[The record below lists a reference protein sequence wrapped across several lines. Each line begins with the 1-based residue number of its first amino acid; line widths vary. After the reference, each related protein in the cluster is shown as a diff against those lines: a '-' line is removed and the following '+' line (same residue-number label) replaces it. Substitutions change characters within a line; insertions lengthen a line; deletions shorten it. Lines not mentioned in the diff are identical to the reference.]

1 MGTKNIR
8 IVGYLP
14 PNQHQKL
21 RDYMAE
27 QSLTESAALAK
38 IIKQFFEAAPALSA
52 ETVAAETRETFAQLR
67 SEIADLQGR
76 VAALETA
83 GIPRQFKKSSPKNL
97 GTEHTPITLRPLKA
111 AELAKRLGVSAE
123 TIESAAAK
131 GTNSFVEWSKRRDPG
146 SRAWHKKGNF
156 YHPNQD

>member
-1 MGTKNIR
+1 MATKNIR

-14 PNQHQKL
+14 PDYHQKL
-21 RDYMAE
+21 RDYMVE

-38 IIKQFFEAAPALSA
+38 IIKQFFETVPALSA
-52 ETVAAETRETFAQLR
+52 ETVASETREIFAQLR
-67 SEIADLQGR
+67 SEIADLHGR

-83 GIPRQFKKSSPKNL
+83 EIQRQFNKTSPKNF
-97 GTEHTPITLRPLKA
+97 GAEQPQITLRPLKA
-111 AELAKRLGVSAE
+111 ADLAKRLGVSAE

-131 GTNSFVEWSKRRDPG
+131 GSSSFVEWSKRRDPG

-156 YHPNQD
+156 YHPNPD

>member
-1 MGTKNIR
+1 MATKNIR

-14 PNQHQKL
+14 PDYHQKL
-21 RDYMAE
+21 RDYMVE

-38 IIKQFFEAAPALSA
+38 IIRQFFEAVPALSA
-52 ETVAAETRETFAQLR
+52 EAVASETRETFAQLR
-67 SEIADLQGR
+67 SEIADLHGR

-83 GIPRQFKKSSPKNL
+83 GIQRQFNKTSPKKF
-97 GTEHTPITLRPLKA
+97 GAEQPPITLRPLKA
-111 AELAKRLGVSAE
+111 ADLAKRLGVSAE

-131 GTNSFVEWSKRRDPG
+131 GSSSFVEWSKRRAPG

-156 YHPNQD
+156 YHPNPD

>member
-1 MGTKNIR
+1 MATKNVR

-14 PNQHQKL
+14 PDYHQKL

-38 IIKQFFEAAPALSA
+38 IIKQFFEAAPALSVEA
-52 ETVAAETRETFAQLR
+52 VASETRETFTKVR
-67 SEIADLQGR
+67 SELADLHRR

-83 GIPRQFKKSSPKNL
+83 GIQRQFNKNSPKNL
-97 GTEHTPITLRPLKA
+97 GVEQPPITLRPLKA

-123 TIESAAAK
+123 TVESAAAS
-131 GTNSFVEWSKRRDPG
+131 GSDSFVEWSKRRDPG
-146 SRAWHKKGNF
+146 SRAWHKQGNF

>member
-1 MGTKNIR
+1 MGTKNVR

-14 PNQHQKL
+14 PDYHQKL

-38 IIKQFFEAAPALSA
+38 ILKQFFEAAPALSA
-52 ETVAAETRETFAQLR
+52 EAVASETRETFAQLR

-83 GIPRQFKKSSPKNL
+83 GIQRQFNKTSPKNL
-97 GTEHTPITLRPLKA
+97 GTEQTPITLRPLKA
-111 AELAKRLGVSAE
+111 ADKRKTVG
-123 TIESAAAK
+123 
-131 GTNSFVEWSKRRDPG
+131 SKCR
-146 SRAWHKKGNF
+146 N
-156 YHPNQD
+156 Y